1 MTDHEKVQELARIKG
16 QAPITIDFEKCALM
30 VVDVQRFFARPEYPF
45 AQVFEKVRGP
55 ATDEVPAGRFVA
67 IAYGFI
73 WVAIL
78 TYVVFIARGV
88 GSVRAELDDVRRK
101 IDAANKR

>member
-1 MTDHEKVQELARIKG
+1 MKTTAKLTTALAALAMTLALP
-16 QAPITIDFEKCALM
+16 AA
-30 VVDVQRFFARPEYPF
+30 AF

-55 ATDEVPAGRFVA
+55 AADEVPAGPFVA

-78 TYVVFIARGV
+78 TYVAFVARGV
-88 GSVRAELDDVRRK
+88 GRVRGELDDVRRK

>member
-1 MTDHEKVQELARIKG
+1 MKTLPRLTAALAML
-16 QAPITIDFEKCALM
+16 ALTL
-30 VVDVQRFFARPEYPF
+30 ALPAAAF

-55 ATDEVPAGRFVA
+55 ATDEVPAGPFVA

-78 TYVVFIARGV
+78 TYVAFIARGV
-88 GSVRAELDDVRRK
+88 GRVRGELDDVRRK
-101 IDAANKR
+101 IDAASNR

>member
-1 MTDHEKVQELARIKG
+1 MKTLRRLTTLAMLTLIVTLPTAAG
-16 QAPITIDFEKCALM
+16 
-30 VVDVQRFFARPEYPF
+30 

-55 ATDEVPAGRFVA
+55 ATDEVPAGPFVA

-78 TYVVFIARGV
+78 TYVVFVARGV
-88 GSVRAELDDVRRK
+88 GRVRGELDDVRRK
-101 IDAANKR
+101 IDAANAADRKR

>member
-1 MTDHEKVQELARIKG
+1 MKTTGKLMIALA
-16 QAPITIDFEKCALM
+16 TLTEALTLPA
-30 VVDVQRFFARPEYPF
+30 VAV

-55 ATDEVPAGRFVA
+55 AADEVPAGPFVA

-78 TYVVFIARGV
+78 TYVFFVARGV
-88 GSVRAELDDVRRK
+88 GRVRGELEDVRRK

>member
-1 MTDHEKVQELARIKG
+1 MKTFPRLTAALA
-16 QAPITIDFEKCALM
+16 TVLLTVALP
-30 VVDVQRFFARPEYPF
+30 VAAF

-88 GSVRAELDDVRRK
+88 GRVRAELDDVRRK